1 MTSLQRDP
9 RKQYVLDKRNCKDLS
24 ITQKLYHP
32 ECRKEASVE
41 LPINPKPKP
50 QPQPPK
56 PKPSGPNIP
65 DLPPVPRIPYTF
77 QTPSDFNF
85 SPTAGG
91 INPALIA
98 GVSVAGAGM
107 SVLAG
112 RAVYRLGRP
121 PQAYTRYSRVPTLDP
136 DRPSAGP
143 RPADEINFRGGEGEA
158 EPAQARSAQPRF
170 TTRSIDEQAPRST
183 ESRLTRTNFPT
194 TRDTPSSSGLRNRRL
209 GGTDRFNYGNA
220 EDPEEM
226 NRFRDVDLSDP
237 VEAPS
242 APEAQARPIQSR
254 ISTWLPRATPPS
266 QPPPRMPTQM
276 ETAITSQAEAELREA
291 EASRAGVVSELNNLV
306 DEASTQQG
314 LVNQAEERV
323 TALQGDATAGEA
335 VATAE
340 TAEASAETEAITTA
354 GRTATLGAEGIA
366 VEAGEAGAGAG
377 ASGAEAGASGATEAG
392 TTVASEA
399 GVEGAEGGFAS
410 MEGTVGTIVAG
421 EDVGTGGPENPVGDV
436 IAGATAVI
444 GTIGAGIASIFGAG
458 KPAQYNNIS
467 GTAVMSYNDIT
478 NAISKVK
485 SKIATAT
492 QGTPSYNGLLAL
504 QNALTYG
511 QGLAPPTVVS
521 FKDAQGNPDIA
532 VPLSNAQLATAIK
545 VYQQNPNA
553 YLGMSPIKLQVMG
566 LSPEMAKG
574 QAGATETSI
583 GYIPTI
589 RSDGA
594 TWTKGAG
601 GGNWTNF
608 YTAKYRSGIFS
619 SNSNIDTLAVP
630 DATQKKQ
637 MNDNYIAQVTQIINA
652 ETDPAVKAYLNY
664 ELNVFKYNNGYI
676 PDKPTP
682 VPKPTLSTAQE
693 AQMTQLT
700 DALNNKKAQLTA
712 IQNSINTKQS
722 IIDGINTQINNINAQ
737 AQAQARTDYQQQ
749 LQSYQTQANA
759 YNQQVA
765 QNIETSEAQT
775 ASYNIAYARATNTPL
790 LAPTGKYLTPAQI
803 QSFQQ
808 QLQAGQIKTTGVTP
822 ITTLTQ
828 PTIQTTASGSPIIN
842 QNALQTTSTPA
853 PATAPVQT
861 PIPVN

>member
-32 ECRKEASVE
+32 ECRKEATVE
-41 LPINPKPKP
+41 RPINPKPNKP
-50 QPQPPK
+50 KPDKPK
-56 PKPSGPNIP
+56 PKPSRPNVP
-65 DLPPVPRIPYTF
+65 DLPPEPRIPYTF

-85 SPTAGG
+85 SPTTGG

-98 GVSVAGAGM
+98 GASVAGVGM

-121 PQAYTRYSRVPTLDP
+121 PQAYTRYTRVSTLDP

-143 RPADEINFRGGEGEA
+143 RPVDDINFRGGEGE
-158 EPAQARSAQPRF
+158 PAQPRF
-170 TTRSIDEQAPRST
+170 TARSTDEYAPRNT
-183 ESRLTRTNFPT
+183 PSRLARTNFPT
-194 TRDTPSSSGLRNRRL
+194 TRETPSSSGLRRRL
-209 GGTDRFNYGNA
+209 GGTDRLNYGEA
-220 EDPEEM
+220 EEDM
-226 NRFRDVDLSDP
+226 DTFRDVPLNEP
-237 VEAPS
+237 
-242 APEAQARPIQSR
+242 AQPPRTIQSR
-254 ISTWLPRATPPS
+254 IFNMPRATPPS
-266 QPPPRMPTQM
+266 EPPPRMPTQM
-276 ETAITSQAEAELREA
+276 ETALTSQSEAELRSA

-306 DEASTQQG
+306 DEATAQRASVSEAVQ
-314 LVNQAEERV
+314 RV
-323 TALQGDATAGEA
+323 ATLQGEATAGEA

-340 TAEASAETEAITTA
+340 TAEASAEAEAGVEA
-354 GRTATLGAEGIA
+354 GEQATLGAEGIA
-366 VEAGEAGAGAG
+366 VQAGEA
-377 ASGAEAGASGATEAG
+377 GAEAGASGATETGA
-392 TTVASEA
+392 TVASEA

-410 MEGTVGTIVAG
+410 MEGTVGTVVAG
-421 EDVGTGGPENPVGDV
+421 EDVSTGGPENPVGDV
-436 IAGATAVI
+436 IAGATAVV

-458 KPAQYNNIS
+458 KPAQYQNIQ
-467 GTAVMSYNDIT
+467 GTAVMSNSDIT

-492 QGTPSYNGLLAL
+492 QGTPTYNGLLAL
-504 QNALTYG
+504 KNALTYG

-521 FKDAQGNPDIA
+521 FKDTQGKPDIA
-532 VPLSNAQLATAIK
+532 VPLSYAQLATAIK

-553 YLGMSPIKLQVMG
+553 YLGMSPTKLQVMG

-589 RSDGA
+589 RANDGA
-594 TWTKGAG
+594 TFTRGAG
-601 GGNWTNF
+601 GGNWTDF
-608 YTAKYRSGIFS
+608 YTAKYRDGTFS
-619 SNSNIDTLAVP
+619 SNSDIDTLAVP

-637 MNDNYIAQVTQIINA
+637 MNDNYIARVTQIINA

-737 AQAQARTDYQQQ
+737 AQAQARTVYQQQ

-765 QNIETSEAQT
+765 QNIDKAEGQT
-775 ASYNIAYARATNTPL
+775 ASYNIAFARATNTPL
-790 LAPTGKYLTPAQI
+790 LAPTGKYLTTAQI

-822 ITTLTQ
+822 ITTLAQ

-842 QNALQTTSTPA
+842 QNALQTTSKPA
-853 PATAPVQT
+853 PV
-861 PIPVN
+861 PVN